1 MNPWR
6 ASGLALL
13 GALAAAPVMA
23 QEAPP
28 AFAAPN
34 LSIPGVRA
42 LASGCAMCHGPE
54 GRPVAGSAVVA
65 LAGKRADAFVAA
77 MNAFRDGK
85 GEATVMRQIARA
97 YGDAEIAALADYFS
111 KRAP

>member
-97 YGDAEIAALADYFS
+97 YGDAEIAALAD
-111 KRAP
+111 